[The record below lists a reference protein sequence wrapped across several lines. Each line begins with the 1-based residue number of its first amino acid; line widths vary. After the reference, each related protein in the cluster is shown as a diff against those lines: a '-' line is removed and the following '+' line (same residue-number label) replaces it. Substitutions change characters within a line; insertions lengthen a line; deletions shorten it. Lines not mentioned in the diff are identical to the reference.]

1 MEDVMRLKKG
11 RHLSPKRA
19 EKIIQSA
26 GIILEK
32 TGIKVSRKEY
42 LEKLKVQEG
51 ISVKGDRAYISLKI
65 YEDFLTSQKLD
76 KTSLW
81 KHGSRLHGEASL
93 YTYRYRDPMDGKIKE
108 YTMES
113 LAQIA
118 RFVEKARKFY
128 PLNPVIPGYP
138 SDVPASLSSLARYLL
153 AAENCSGSWPA
164 APDSPLAAE
173 YMFEMTGV
181 MGQKMVHLPVYM
193 VSPLTLGGDSLDI
206 VVNNSSRL
214 ESFYTFSMP
223 NMGVTTPMNISMGLA
238 VVLAEVAGGAILVE
252 KLTGLRGEIR
262 PNLLPF
268 DFKYFNI
275 AFGSP
280 EKFLYEQASVE
291 LLAYIKDEEPD
302 YSSANI
308 HTWGKAPDGRTG
320 LEKGMM
326 IMAGALAGA
335 RRFYCIGTQ
344 SLDEVFDPLQ
354 MLQDLEGIVFAQRIL
369 DGLDADEV
377 EDTLLEEMEEGITAG
392 FVSSDR
398 SLDDYATYLASP
410 DFSPKDNLQ
419 KWIQDGEKSSVE
431 ILKEIYDKIDCTE
444 STYVLE
450 KEKQQ
455 ELRKIFDR
463 AMKAVGK

>member
-1 MEDVMRLKKG
+1 MEEIMRLNRG
-11 RHLSPKRA
+11 RHLSPQRA

-26 GIILEK
+26 GTILEK
-32 TGIKVSRKEY
+32 TGMKVSNREY
-42 LEKLKVQEG
+42 LEKLKGQDG
-51 ISVKGDRAYISLKI
+51 ISVKGDRAYISSTE
-65 YEDFLTSQKLD
+65 YEKFLEKQKQS
-76 KTSLW
+76 KTPVD

-93 YTYRYRDPMDGKIKE
+93 YTYHYRDAADGKIKE

-113 LAQIA
+113 LANIA
-118 RFVEKARKFY
+118 KFVEKAGKFY

-138 SDVPASLSSLARYLL
+138 NDVPAELSSLARYLV

-164 APDSPLAAE
+164 APDSSVAAE
-173 YMFEMTGV
+173 YLFEMTAV
-181 MGQKMVHLPVYM
+181 MGQEMKHLPVYM

-206 VVNNSSRL
+206 VVSNSSRL

-252 KLTGLRGEIR
+252 KLTGLEGVIR

-280 EKFLYEQASVE
+280 EKFIYEQASVE
-291 LLAYIKDEEPD
+291 LLGYIKDEEPD
-302 YSSANI
+302 YSSTNI
-308 HTWGKAPDGRTG
+308 HTWGKEPDGRTG

-326 IMAGALAGA
+326 IMAGAMAGA

-354 MLQDLEGIVFAQRIL
+354 MIQDLEGIVFAQRIL

-377 EDTLLEEMEEGITAG
+377 EDTLLEELEEGISAG

-398 SLDDYATYLASP
+398 SLDDYASYLASP

-419 KWIQDGEKSSVE
+419 KWLQDGEKSSVE
-431 ILKEIYDKIDCTE
+431 VLKEIYDKIDRTE

-463 AMKAVGK
+463 AMKAVGQ